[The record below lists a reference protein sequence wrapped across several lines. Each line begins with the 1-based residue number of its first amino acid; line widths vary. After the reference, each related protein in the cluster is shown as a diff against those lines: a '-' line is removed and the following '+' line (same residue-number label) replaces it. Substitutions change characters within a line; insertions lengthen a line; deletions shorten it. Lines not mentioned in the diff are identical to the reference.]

1 MHRLSAILSNY
12 PNEALSAH
20 PHRPPLILLIDDDHI
35 TRMQIRRFLEHENY
49 QIAEASNGKEG
60 IDAYQRL
67 HPDMVLVDGV
77 MPIMD
82 GFECCAQLQ
91 TMPNADHTPVLMIT
105 GLDDQSSV
113 DRAFAAGATDYV
125 TKPIHWAVLRQR
137 VRRLIQQSQ
146 LLQQLEAAN
155 QLFQE
160 LASVDGLTQ
169 LANRRQFDHHLE
181 QEWRRMFREQSS
193 LALIL
198 CDIDSFKLYN
208 DAQGYGHQK
217 GDECLRQ
224 IASVIGGAA
233 NRSGELAARYG
244 GEEFAII
251 LPNTLI
257 DGGIKVA
264 EKLRSCL
271 HALQLP
277 HPNSA
282 ISPWVTLSIGIA
294 TSIQPHQALPLL
306 PDALISAADQALY
319 QAKATGRDRYC
330 TYPLVST
337 TSNTDVTS

>member
-12 PNEALSAH
+12 PNEALSAR
-20 PHRPPLILLIDDDHI
+20 PHRSPLILLIDDDHI

-49 QIAEASNGKEG
+49 QIAEAGNGKEG

-77 MPIMD
+77 MPVMD
-82 GFECCAQLQ
+82 GFECCTQLQ
-91 TMPNADHTPVLMIT
+91 TMPNADHTPILMIT

-113 DRAFAAGATDYV
+113 DRAFAAGAIDYV

-137 VRRLIQQSQ
+137 VRRLIQQSH
-146 LLQQLEAAN
+146 LLQQLESAN
-155 QLFQE
+155 QVFQE

-193 LALIL
+193 LALVL

-217 GDECLRQ
+217 GDDCLRQ
-224 IASVIGGAA
+224 IASVIGGTA
-233 NRSGELAARYG
+233 NRSGNLAARYG

-257 DGGIKVA
+257 EGAIKVA
-264 EKLRSCL
+264 EKLRSRL

-282 ISPWVTLSIGIA
+282 ISPWVTLSMGIA
-294 TSIQPHQALPLL
+294 SMQPHQALPLL
-306 PDALISAADQALY
+306 QDALISTADQALY

-330 TYPLVST
+330 TYPLVSAT
-337 TSNTDVTS
+337 RNTHLSS

>member
-20 PHRPPLILLIDDDHI
+20 PHRPPLILLIDDDPI